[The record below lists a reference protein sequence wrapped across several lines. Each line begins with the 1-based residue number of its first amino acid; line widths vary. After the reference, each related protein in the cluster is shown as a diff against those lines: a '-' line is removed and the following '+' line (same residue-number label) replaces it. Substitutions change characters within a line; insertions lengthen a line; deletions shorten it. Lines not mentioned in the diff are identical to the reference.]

1 MELDFEGLEMQKW
14 NILTDKAQTVDERDG
29 VIYPVVM
36 FTLRVMVIRMLKIVH
51 FCIFSS
57 EQQKVWVSSKYLTA
71 PERSYSVLLENDISN
86 RFLSYRSWDIEGR
99 NINKLLNQQ
108 ENSGNLYFE
117 VFTSC

>member
-36 FTLRVMVIRMLKIVH
+36 FTLRVMVIRMLKLVH

-57 EQQKVWVSSKYLTA
+57 
-71 PERSYSVLLENDISN
+71 
-86 RFLSYRSWDIEGR
+86 
-99 NINKLLNQQ
+99 
-108 ENSGNLYFE
+108 
-117 VFTSC
+117 